1 MALIRRYAAT
11 INGAITF
18 TGNVLGLADLSNPG
32 NFYIGAFLTTDT
44 TKQVSG
50 FPPGTTANWA
60 ENKSA
65 AVLRLTSGA
74 EVQYAELIWGGTT
87 DASVSGSLNNP
98 VDFTTPNGTV
108 SLAPDPATA
117 QQNGNFYVRSADVT
131 NLVKAAGDGRYAV
144 GKVPA
149 TLGAVGWTLAVA
161 YKDAAMPSRNITFF
175 VNDTFIFNG
184 SPQSI
189 EVTDFGTPATGPV
202 NARLLVTAM
211 QGDTNLVGD
220 QFLFGPTDSTLQ
232 PMSGPN
238 NPASNFFAT
247 QINDDNGNLDTSGTA
262 GNLNPAIG
270 GSNGVV
276 RYGWDITNV
285 DASTAMIN
293 SQNRAVARFTSN
305 SDAYLVSGLAVQI
318 DVDSPKIRMEK
329 TVNLSEA
336 KVRDV
341 VTYTILLVNTK
352 DIEARNTVWADIL
365 PAELQFVPGSIR
377 VDRVP
382 QPSSDPATG
391 VSLGT
396 LALNVPVEITFQAK
410 IVNVPPDEIIK
421 NKASLTY
428 EFESAPGLPIAAGDA
443 SSTIAE
449 TKVVVRPPTPCE
461 RNKEI
466 IENSIRQE
474 EQNMKLLQDAELLKV
489 NAANQ
494 AFADGTITAAEQTQI
509 IQSASGVSDAL
520 RVLQQALDAKRA
532 SLIDLC
538 SGCK

>member
-18 TGNVLGLADLSNPG
+18 TGNTLGLADLSTG
-32 NFYIGAFLTTDT
+32 TYYIGAFLTTDT

-50 FPPGTTANWA
+50 FPPGTTTNWT

-65 AVLRLTSGA
+65 AILRFTSSA

-87 DASVSGSLNNP
+87 DASVNGSLNNP
-98 VDFTTPNGTV
+98 IDFITPNGTV

-131 NLVKAAGDGRYAV
+131 NLVKAAEDGMYAV

-161 YKDAAMPSRNITFF
+161 YKDATMTSRNITFF
-175 VNDTFIFNG
+175 VNDTLIYNG
-184 SPQSI
+184 SPQSVEI
-189 EVTDFGTPATGPV
+189 TDFGTPTTGPV

-211 QGDTNLVGD
+211 QGDTTLVGD

-232 PMSGPN
+232 AMSGPN

-262 GNLNPAIG
+262 GNLNPAMS

-285 DASTAMIN
+285 DASSVMIH

-305 SDAYLVSGLAVQI
+305 SDAYLISGLAIQI
-318 DVDSPKIRMEK
+318 DVDSPKIEMEK
-329 TVNLSEA
+329 AVDLSEA

-341 VTYTILLVNTK
+341 VTYTVLLVNTK
-352 DIEARNTVWADIL
+352 EIEARNAVWTDML

-377 VDRVP
+377 VDGVP
-382 QPSSDPATG
+382 QPSSDPTTG
-391 VSLGT
+391 VLLGT
-396 LALNVPVEITFQAK
+396 LGLDEPVEITFQAK
-410 IVNVPPDEIIK
+410 VVNIPSDEIIE
-421 NKASLTY
+421 NVASLVY
-428 EFESAPGLPIAAGDA
+428 EFESAPGLPIATGEAA
-443 SSTIAE
+443 STTAA

-461 RNKEI
+461 GNKEI

-474 EQNMKLLQDAELLKV
+474 EQNIKYLQDSELLKV
-489 NAANQ
+489 EAANQ
-494 AFADGTITAAEQTQI
+494 AFADGNITATEQAQI
-509 IQSASGVSDAL
+509 IQSANGVSDAL
-520 RVLQQALDAKRA
+520 RALQQALDAKRN
-532 SLIDLC
+532 SLTDLC

>member
-18 TGNVLGLADLSNPG
+18 TGNALGLADLSNPG
-32 NFYIGAFLTTDT
+32 TYYIGAFLTTDT
-44 TKQVSG
+44 SKQVSG

-60 ENKSA
+60 ENRSA
-65 AVLRLTSGA
+65 ALLRLTSSA
-74 EVQYAELIWGGTT
+74 EVKYAELIWGGTT
-87 DASVSGSLNNP
+87 DATVNGSLNNSI
-98 VDFTTPNGTV
+98 DFTTPSGTV
-108 SLAPDPATA
+108 SLSPDPATA

-131 NLVKAAGDGRYAV
+131 DLVKTAGDGTYAV

-161 YKDAAMPSRNITFF
+161 YKDAAMSSRNITFF
-175 VNDTFIFNG
+175 VNDTFIYNG

-189 EVTDFGTPATGPV
+189 EITDFGTPVSGPV

-211 QGDTNLVGD
+211 QGDTNLIGD

-262 GNLNPAIG
+262 GNLNPNIG
-270 GSNGVV
+270 GSSGMS

-285 DASTAMIN
+285 DASSAMIN

-305 SDAYLVSGLAVQI
+305 SDAYLISGVAVQI
-318 DVDSPKIRMEK
+318 DVDSPKIEMQK
-329 TVNLSEA
+329 TVNLAEA

-341 VTYTILLVNTK
+341 VTYTVLLVNTK
-352 DIEARNTVWADIL
+352 EIEARDAVWTDIL

-377 VDRVP
+377 IDGVP

-396 LALNVPVEITFQAK
+396 LGLNEPVEITFQAK
-410 IVNVPPDEIIK
+410 IVNVPEDEIIE
-421 NKASLTY
+421 NEASLTY
-428 EFESAPGLPIAAGDA
+428 EFESVPGLPIATGE
-443 SSTIAE
+443 STSTLAE

-489 NAANQ
+489 EAANQ
-494 AFADGTITAAEQTQI
+494 AFADGTITAVEQAQI

-520 RVLQQALDAKRA
+520 HVLQQALVNKRT
-532 SLIDLC
+532 SITDLC